1 MEKKAVVPHKVKLSK
16 QDKLIIGISY
26 AVVTLFALTCLLPLI
41 NLFAKAVSSEDMV
54 LSGKVGLLPKEFQ
67 LESILFI
74 LKQGSF
80 QRSFLNSVFVTGVT
94 TALTVAVTVGAS
106 YPLSIRSFPG
116 RRVIQFMLTFTMI
129 FSGGTIPWY
138 ILMRSLNLVESHW
151 GLILPALVV
160 PYWIIIMR
168 SGFEAL
174 PESIAESARID
185 GASHF
190 QVFRYIELPLVKA
203 QIATMTLM
211 CAVDSWNAYFEPMLL
226 LHKREGFTLQ
236 VYLQIML
243 TQFAQ
248 SNLVNATQAKQL
260 MNQAP
265 ITMQGAAVLL
275 SILPILFLYP
285 VLQKYFVQGMTLGAV
300 KG

>member
-1 MEKKAVVPHKVKLSK
+1 MEGETIPRKVKRSK
-16 QDKLIIGISY
+16 QDTMVVGVSY
-26 AVVTLFALTCLLPLI
+26 VAVTLFALICLLPLI
-41 NLFAKAVSSEDMV
+41 NLFAKAVSSEEMV
-54 LSGKVGLLPKEFQ
+54 LSGKVGFWPKNFQ
-67 LESILFI
+67 IESILFI
-74 LKQGSF
+74 LKQDSF

-94 TALTVAVTVGAS
+94 TALTVVVTVCAS
-106 YPLSIRSFPG
+106 YPLSIRKFRG

-129 FSGGTIPWY
+129 FNGSAIPWY
-138 ILMRSLNLVESHW
+138 ILMRNLNLVESHW
-151 GLILPALVV
+151 GLILPALVI
-160 PYWIIIMR
+160 PYWIIILR
-168 SGFEAL
+168 SGFESI
-174 PESIAESARID
+174 PESIAESARMD

-190 QVFRYIELPLVKA
+190 QILMFIELPLVKA

-226 LHKREGFTLQ
+226 LHRREKFTLQ

-265 ITMQGAAVLL
+265 ITMQGAAVFL

-285 VLQKYFVQGMTLGAV
+285 ILQKYFVQGMTLGAV